1 MVLVLEI
8 LPFDV
13 SFVIFKT
20 LSYVFEEAIG
30 FGVKASFARRP
41 VWRLIKAGDITKQ
54 FLKRLFSSMGL
65 FMD

>member
-41 VWRLIKAGDITKQ
+41 VWRLIKAGDVTK
-54 FLKRLFSSMGL
+54 
-65 FMD
+65 